1 MPADGETLDRAA
13 HRRGDTLWIR
23 TQLST
28 TARLVYVWQGLNLF
42 EIGEK
47 KRPLLLS
54 PAALSD
60 FSQPIFLGVGQD
72 ETAYFAV
79 DLGEQPMEEDALN
92 ALGLNRKQARF
103 IHLRSFDGSLSAD
116 ERALLFY
123 ARALAN
129 WRSEQKFCNRCGSP
143 TYPEEGGHVMACSN
157 ESCAVKHFPRSDPA
171 TITLVHDGNN
181 CLLGR
186 QPSWPEGVYST
197 LAGFVEA
204 GESVED
210 SVRREV
216 REESGIVVGDV
227 RYFGSQPW
235 PFPRSLMLGCF
246 AQAVTREIVRGPELA
261 DVRWFDLTETREVL
275 KLLSTRFPHLDTIAR
290 RLIRSWLE
298 AKGAGDQ
305 GGQEAPHS
313 V

>member
-1 MPADGETLDRAA
+1 
-13 HRRGDTLWIR
+13 
-23 TQLST
+23 
-28 TARLVYVWQGLNLF
+28 VWQGLNLF
-42 EIGEK
+42 ETGERK
-47 KRPLLLS
+47 KPLFLS
-54 PAALSD
+54 PAALTD
-60 FSQPIFLGVGQD
+60 FSDPIFLGLRQN

-79 DLGEQPMEEDALN
+79 DLGEQPTEEDALN
-92 ALGLNRKQARF
+92 ALGFNLKQARF
-103 IHLRSFDGSLSAD
+103 VHLRSFDGSLSID

-129 WRSEQKFCNRCGSP
+129 WRNEQKFCNRCGSL
-143 TYPEEGGHVMACSN
+143 TYPEEAGHVMACSSR
-157 ESCAVKHFPRSDPA
+157 SCAVKHFPRSDPA
-171 TITLVHDGNN
+171 TITLVHDGNY

-186 QPSWPEGVYST
+186 QPGWPEGVYST

-216 REESGIVVGDV
+216 QEESGIVVGDV

-235 PFPRSLMLGCF
+235 PFPRSLMLGHF

-261 DVRWFDLTETREVL
+261 DVRWFDLAETREVL
-275 KLLSTRFPHLDTIAR
+275 KRLSTRFPHLDTIAR

-298 AKGAGDQ
+298 TKGAGDQ
-305 GGQEAPHS
+305 RGHEDLS
-313 V
+313 RV